1 MTRECPWRRGWRDSL
16 LVSLGT
22 SPRGADVTIA
32 GGRGARAGTAGLPR
46 GKMIREM
53 VQAGHEVVAMAPEDD
68 PSVREALERLVASY
82 LSTGMQRTGMNP
94 VHDLRAMR
102 ALTATFRSLDLDSCL
117 VYSGKAVIYG
127 SMAARLAGIPSRA
140 AMITGAGSG
149 LVGGAGWKRR
159 ALASLLR
166 TLYAVALRQTQI
178 VFFQNPDDERLFV
191 QAGMVSRR
199 QRRVRINGSGVD
211 LTEFAAA
218 PLPTGRRPS
227 CSSPASFARRASSS
241 MWRLHVDSGRAM
253 RGSRSSGH
261 WTRTPPRSTEDEV
274 AAWQERGVVEYLGET
289 DDVRPFI
296 RQAHVCVL
304 PSYYGEG
311 VPRSLL
317 EGLAIGRPIVTT
329 DMPGCRE
336 TVVDGHNGYR
346 SPALGPVA
354 LADAMARLIERPDEI
369 GRMATAS
376 RELAA
381 DRFDV
386 RKVNRVILD
395 AMGLRPGPMSS
406 A

>member
-1 MTRECPWRRGWRDSL
+1 MD
-16 LVSLGT
+16 
-22 SPRGADVTIA
+22 
-32 GGRGARAGTAGLPR
+32 
-46 GKMIREM
+46 
-53 VQAGHEVVAMAPEDD
+53 
-68 PSVREALERLVASY
+68 
-82 LSTGMQRTGMNP
+82 P
-94 VHDLRAMR
+94 VHDLRSMW
-102 ALTATFRSLDLDSCL
+102 ALRATFRSLDLDACL
-117 VYSGKAVIYG
+117 VYAGKAVIYG

-191 QAGMVSRR
+191 QARMVSRG

-211 LTEFAAA
+211 LTEFAAT
-218 PLPTGRRPS
+218 PLPEGPTTFLLIARLIREKGIVEYVD
-227 CSSPASFARRASSS
+227 AARRLRS
-241 MWRLHVDSGRAM
+241 RGVDARFQIL
-253 RGSRSSGH
+253 GSLD
-261 WTRTPPRSTEDEV
+261 TNPTAITQAEV
-274 AAWQERGVVEYLGET
+274 TAWQESGVVEYLGET

-296 RQAHVCVL
+296 GGAHVCVL

-317 EGLAIGRPIVTT
+317 EGLAMGRPIVTT

-336 TVVDGHNGYR
+336 TVVDGHNGYVV
-346 SPALGPVA
+346 PARDPVA
-354 LADAMARLIERPDEI
+354 LADAMMRLIDHPDQI
-369 GRMATAS
+369 VRMGTAS

-381 DRFDV
+381 ERFDV
-386 RKVNRVILD
+386 RKVNQVILE
-395 AMGLRPGPMSS
+395 AMGLRTGPASS